1 MREPHPYASYLHV
14 SRTLG
19 SGQAHPHHPKAVVY
33 RCYLPILAEFT
44 DFRRAE
50 PIHQCFQNWPLQ
62 PRIHRTRPE
71 IGKGGIRTRDRV
83 TPIHALQACALN
95 QTQPPFQTDLLVI
108 SKKKR
113 AQEDSNLWPPDPQ
126 SDALSKLSY
135 GRISSERGG
144 FEPPV
149 PVTQYDSL
157 ANCWFKPLTH
167 LSKRKRRK

>member
-1 MREPHPYASYLHV
+1 MSRRNSHYFSPYKKKDLLPGFCLREPHPYASYLHV

-19 SGQAHPHHPKAVVY
+19 SGQAHPHHPKEVAY

-95 QTQPPFQTDLLVI
+95 QTQPPFHTDF
-108 SKKKR
+108 SKPVKKSAPKR
-113 AQEDSNLWPPDPQ
+113 TRTSGHQIRNLMLYP
-126 SDALSKLSY
+126 
-135 GRISSERGG
+135 
-144 FEPPV
+144 
-149 PVTQYDSL
+149 
-157 ANCWFKPLTH
+157 N
-167 LSKRKRRK
+167 